1 MFTTKEEFSSM
12 SQWVLTMSIEAREL
26 TNMEELTG
34 LLSLNR
40 NFLSPEHRYKCNYK
54 TCWKSLKGECGYKE
68 FALHV
73 ISDHGGLEMVLEEDE
88 RPELQTVLGQI
99 RQVKAEKRAAD
110 QPLCCVVVG
119 CEDAEREHIK
129 DDDYRTLRNHYAV
142 AHWRRWFERPPGPG
156 QPPRTQKLTK
166 TGAFCQV
173 SYTKLLFRDRINY
186 LFPIASEICY

>member
-1 MFTTKEEFSSM
+1 M

-40 NFLSPEHRYKCNYK
+40 NFLSLVHRYKCNYK

-173 SYTKLLFRDRINY
+173 SYTKTLFTDRINY
-186 LFPIASEICY
+186 LFPIASEIFY

>member
-1 MFTTKEEFSSM
+1 
-12 SQWVLTMSIEAREL
+12 
-26 TNMEELTG
+26 MEELTG
-34 LLSLNR
+34 VVKCVFLLYLR
-40 NFLSPEHRYKCNYK
+40 RHRYKCNYK

-99 RQVKAEKRAAD
+99 RQVKAEKRAED
-110 QPLCCVVVG
+110 QPRCCVVSG

-129 DDDYRTLRNHYAV
+129 DGDYRTLRNHYAV
-142 AHWRRWFERPPGPG
+142 AHWRRWFERPPAPG
-156 QPPRTQKLTK
+156 QPPRTQKLSK

-173 SYTKLLFRDRINY
+173 TLFDEVLI
-186 LFPIASEICY
+186 